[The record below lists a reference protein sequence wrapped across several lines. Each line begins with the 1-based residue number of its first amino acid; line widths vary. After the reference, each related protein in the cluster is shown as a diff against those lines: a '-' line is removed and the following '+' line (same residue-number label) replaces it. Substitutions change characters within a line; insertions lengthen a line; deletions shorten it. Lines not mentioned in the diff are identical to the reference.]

1 MRTPM
6 IALAVVT
13 LAACAKTSTPPAD
26 TTAST
31 SAMMPAAGNNDAKA
45 AIAKLRDDWVAAAN
59 KKDAATVSG
68 FYTDDAVLAGTTVP
82 VTNGRAAIEKV
93 WADAFPI
100 ASNLKVNSEK
110 TEVSGDM
117 AYDYGSYSQH
127 IAPPKGKAMEDAG
140 RYLVVFKRQ
149 ADGSWKIAA
158 HVGVTPAK
166 S

>member
-1 MRTPM
+1 MRTSM
-6 IALAVVT
+6 VAFASIA
-13 LAACAKTSTPPAD
+13 LAACAKTNAPPAD
-26 TTAST
+26 TTASS
-31 SAMMPAAGNNDAKA
+31 SAMMPAASNDDAKA
-45 AIAKLRDDWVAAAN
+45 AIGKLRDAWVAAAN
-59 KKDAATVSG
+59 AKNSAAVG
-68 FYTDDAVLAGTTVP
+68 AMYTDDAVLAGTTVP

-117 AYDYGSYSQH
+117 AYDYGTYSQH
-127 IAPPKGKAMEDAG
+127 IAPPKGKAMEDTG